1 MSKKIALM
9 MVILFILS
17 CFGVYASNKAYNET
31 DVKAEIKDKR
41 DKFYLQIKDKF
52 NFNDADIKAFRQK
65 GYSPYF
71 SFVMLSIAQKANATA
86 ADIIKLRDEG
96 NSWDEMCTA
105 LKIDYPK
112 LMAEVEKNIK
122 ANKIQFPTATKSEGK
137 ADSAPLKKK

>member
-9 MVILFILS
+9 MVILFISS
-17 CFGVYASNKAYNET
+17 CFGVYAGNKAYNES
-31 DVKAEIKDKR
+31 DVKADIKDKR

-71 SFVMLSIAQKANATA
+71 SFVMLSIAHKANAPA
-86 ADIIKLRDEG
+86 ADVIKLHDEG
-96 NSWDEMCTA
+96 YTWAEICDV

-112 LMAEVEKNIK
+112 LM
-122 ANKIQFPTATKSEGK
+122 NKI
-137 ADSAPLKKK
+137 